1 MFPLVVVL
9 HLALSSVDAK
19 LRATFPVSFPALSTD
34 NPVCT
39 FDIDQVRI
47 REAQTDEDTSVR
59 WENTISCK
67 GPQGYAIRACQL
79 KRCHC
84 RKFHTRVKQ
93 TIITMWAECLP
104 DIKKTDECFGADML
118 WCDNPLRGKDPL
130 STDEKAVKLAAD
142 GEAAEEA
149 SKLAESSN
157 TTAASDHAAGSDSF
171 PVLAVVL
178 ASVGV
183 LLAIVVG
190 TWLATSKKKTKK
202 TVVITTQTT
211 KDPQSLGFDDD
222 DHHHKNLYTDAH
234 STAAVVHTV
243 AEPRIR
249 RTSSASVSSFV
260 SSIHGDTFDF
270 DDADK
275 Q

>member
-47 REAQTDEDTSVR
+47 RETQTDEDTSVR

-93 TIITMWAECLP
+93 TKITMWAECLP
-104 DIKKTDECFGADML
+104 DIKETDECF
-118 WCDNPLRGKDPL
+118 
-130 STDEKAVKLAAD
+130 VKLAAD
-142 GEAAEEA
+142 GKAAEEA
-149 SKLAESSN
+149 SKLADNSN

-202 TVVITTQTT
+202 TVVITTQAT

-275 Q
+275 QQDSWIAFNTK